1 MSPQGMPRGVV
12 THSEYSWNVSMYV
25 NRTNC
30 LGFIVSN
37 MLLLEKVE
45 KLFCEKGDEDVK
57 MGVTS
62 P

>member
-1 MSPQGMPRGVV
+1 
-12 THSEYSWNVSMYV
+12 MYV
-25 NRTNC
+25 NKTNC

-45 KLFCEKGDEDVK
+45 KLFREKGDEDAK